1 MPMKI
6 KEDIKTDPSIRS
18 DRSNVLEEKKNVTSR
33 ISDSCRVVGFGLLAV
48 FYSVRVGG
56 GEMEKIGTAHPYLV
70 WAVGGFGFLSVLF
83 DYLQYTFAAWAVGNA
98 LKTLDYKYDPN
109 SYAYILRHY
118 FYVAKQVAIILGVV
132 ALGYLFVMI

>member
-1 MPMKI
+1 MPATSKI
-6 KEDIKTDPSIRS
+6 KKDIKS
-18 DRSNVLEEKKNVTSR
+18 DSSNVLEEKKNVTSR

-56 GEMEKIGTAHPYLV
+56 GDMEKIGAAHPYLV

-98 LKTLDYKYDPN
+98 LKTLDCKYDPN
-109 SYAYILRHY
+109 SYAYILRQH
-118 FYVAKQVAIILGVV
+118 FYVAKQVAIIIGVV
-132 ALGYLFVMI
+132 ALGCLFVLI

>member
-1 MPMKI
+1 MATKI
-6 KEDIKTDPSIRS
+6 KKDIKPDPSSRS

-56 GEMEKIGTAHPYLV
+56 GDMGKIGAAHPYLV

-83 DYLQYTFAAWAVGNA
+83 DYLQYTFAAWAVENA
-98 LKTLDYKYDPN
+98 LKTLDYKYDP
-109 SYAYILRHY
+109 SSLSYILRHY
-118 FYVAKQVAIILGVV
+118 FYVAKQFAIIFGVV
-132 ALGYLFVMI
+132 ALGYLFIVI